1 MELSGSGDVIG
12 LLRRPATA
20 RLLLPIV
27 ELTPMYRGV
36 ERRITP
42 RHQGPRSGVILL
54 EADSLIACTVRDF
67 SPTGV
72 GLMLPEAAALPPEFA
87 LTFDHTTRHCITV
100 WRRRDRMGVK
110 LRSAALAS

>member
-20 RLLLPIV
+20 TLLLCQLWNPA
-27 ELTPMYRGV
+27 PMYRGV

-67 SPTGV
+67 SPAGV
-72 GLMLPEAAALPPEFA
+72 GLMLPEAAALPPEF
-87 LTFDHTTRHCITV
+87 
-100 WRRRDRMGVK
+100 
-110 LRSAALAS
+110 RSAALAS